1 MPSAFSGRRSWYAAT
16 LAATADA
23 SDAIP
28 ADQKIVYVYDNAIH
42 GFSARLSSAQ
52 LEQLKKS
59 HGFLSCSR
67 DAPVKRDTTHTSDFL
82 GLSASAGLWPASNYG
97 EDVIIGVLDT
107 GIWPESASFRDDGLT
122 AVPSRWRGA
131 CEQGTAFSS
140 SACNRKLIGARSFNK
155 GLLASDP
162 NDTDGHGTHTSS
174 TAGGNYAAGASF
186 FGYASGVARGM
197 APRARLAMYKV
208 LWDERSATSDIIAGI
223 DQAISDGVDVIS
235 MSFGR
240 DGLAL
245 YEDPIAVA
253 SFAAVQKGIFVSTS
267 AGNEGPSLGLL
278 HNGTPWVLTVGA
290 GTVDREFVAVIG
302 LGDGTLVIGQSLY
315 PGNPATLKQM
325 PMAFL
330 GSCDNTTLLKKTRHK
345 IVVCQV
351 DDLGSAVQY
360 LENAKVDAALF
371 ISSDS
376 FSELYSQFSFP
387 AAIISPQDGPT
398 ILNYIHKCSE
408 PKATITFRKTVL
420 GTKPAPTVAIY
431 TSRGPSASC
440 PNVLKPD
447 VMAPG
452 SLILASWAQNSTVG
466 TSPFAIISGTSMACP
481 HASGVAASLKAAR
494 PGWSPA
500 AIRSAL
506 MTTASHLDNTGAP
519 IRDMGT
525 GTSRRVHW
533 RWARGISS
541 PTGRWSPASSTT
553 PAPRTTST
561 SSAP

>member
-1 MPSAFSGRRSWYAAT
+1 MLCMVLAASAVRLASTSADVDTYIVHMDSAAMPSAFSGRRSWYAAT

-162 NDTDGHGTHTSS
+162 NLTIAVNSPRDTDGHGTHTSS

-240 DGLAL
+240 
-245 YEDPIAVA
+245 DPIAVA

-325 PMAFL
+325 PMAF
-330 GSCDNTTLLKKTRHK
+330 
-345 IVVCQV
+345 
-351 DDLGSAVQY
+351 
-360 LENAKVDAALF
+360 
-371 ISSDS
+371 
-376 FSELYSQFSFP
+376 
-387 AAIISPQDGPT
+387 
-398 ILNYIHKCSE
+398 CSE

-452 SLILASWAQNSTVG
+452 SLILASLY
-466 TSPFAIISGTSMACP
+466 SPFAIISGTSMACP